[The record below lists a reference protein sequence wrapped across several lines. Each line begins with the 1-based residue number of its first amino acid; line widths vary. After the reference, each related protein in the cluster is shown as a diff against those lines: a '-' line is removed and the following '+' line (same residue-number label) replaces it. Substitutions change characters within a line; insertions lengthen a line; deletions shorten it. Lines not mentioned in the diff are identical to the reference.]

1 MRMLQRTNM
10 AKHEKDQWG
19 GVTPEDLSDAYGDLY
34 TFHQHGGL
42 TSPETEQALRAAA
55 IDISRCTV
63 AITTLF
69 EDNDI
74 HDVSFD
80 DLRPG
85 TGVFVKSSGV
95 HGIVT
100 AAHVLGGDD
109 KTKRYERGRCSIGL
123 MPFQGMQSGP
133 GDQPYFRIRR
143 RHCRAYGVQNT
154 GHEGPDIAY
163 IPLTP
168 REWDSLESDGV
179 RAWTPLDEP
188 DPARPGN
195 TKAEILFDCC
205 LGSNHKATRK
215 LQETHPDPHPSHAI
229 HGLQVVELPQA
240 RKDVDDWDYTKLT
253 LEGEDKE
260 GSAPGAPRAT
270 PQQTYRDFL
279 DFEWSKLDPRDMLGG
294 FSGTGLWTARVR
306 VTKYGAMSLHT
317 KRLKGIIFYAGPG
330 LDATLHGKKSIRRI
344 ISEGLNLHG
353 QAAVDDAKALEEASR
368 RA

>member
-1 MRMLQRTNM
+1 M
-10 AKHEKDQWG
+10 AKHEKDQRG
-19 GVTPEDLSDAYGDLY
+19 GVTSEDLSDAYGDLL
-34 TFHQHGGL
+34 TFHQQGVL
-42 TSPETEQALRAAA
+42 TSPETEQALRAAS

-69 EDNDI
+69 EDNEI
-74 HDVSFD
+74 PDVSFD
-80 DLRPG
+80 ELRPG
-85 TGVFVKSSGV
+85 TGVFVKFSGV

-109 KTKRYERGRCSIGL
+109 KTKRYERDRCSIGL
-123 MPFQGMQSGP
+123 MPFQGMKPGP
-133 GDQPYFRIRR
+133 DDQPYFRIRGR
-143 RHCRAYGVQNT
+143 QCLAYGVQNRDPT
-154 GHEGPDIAY
+154 GPDIAY

-168 REWDSLESDGV
+168 REWALLESDGV
-179 RAWTPLDEP
+179 RAWTPLEEP
-188 DPARPGN
+188 DPGMPGN

-215 LQETHPDPHPSHAI
+215 LQETHPEPHPALAF

-240 RKDVDDWDYTKLT
+240 RTDVGDWDYTKLT
-253 LEGEDKE
+253 LEGDDKE
-260 GSAPGAPRAT
+260 GSAPAAPRAR
-270 PQQTYRDFL
+270 PEQTYRDFL

-306 VTKYGAMSLHT
+306 VSRNGTMSLHT

-344 ISEGLNLHG
+344 ITKGLNLHG
-353 QAAVDDAKALEEASR
+353 QAAVDDAKALEDASR

>member
-1 MRMLQRTNM
+1 M
-10 AKHEKDQWG
+10 AKHEQDQWG
-19 GVTPEDLSDAYGDLY
+19 GVTSEDLSDAYGDLL
-34 TFHQHGGL
+34 TFRQQGGL

-69 EDNDI
+69 EDNEIPDA
-74 HDVSFD
+74 SFD
-80 DLRPG
+80 ALRPG
-85 TGVFVKSSGV
+85 IGVFVKFSGV

-109 KTKRYERGRCSIGL
+109 NTKRYERDRCSIGL
-123 MPFQGMQSGP
+123 MPFQGMKPGP
-133 GDQPYFRIRR
+133 GDQPYFRIRGR
-143 RHCRAYGVQNT
+143 QCLAYGVQNRDPT
-154 GHEGPDIAY
+154 GPDIAY

-168 REWDSLESDGV
+168 REWALLESDGV
-179 RAWTPLDEP
+179 RAWTPLEEP
-188 DPARPGN
+188 DPRMPGN
-195 TKAEILFDCC
+195 TKSEILFDCC

-215 LQETHPDPHPSHAI
+215 LQATHPEPHLTLAI

-240 RKDVDDWDYTKLT
+240 RTDVGDWDYTKLT
-253 LEGEDKE
+253 LEGDDKE
-260 GSAPGAPRAT
+260 GSAPAATRAR
-270 PQQTYRDFL
+270 PEQTYRDFL

-306 VTKYGAMSLHT
+306 VTRNGAMSLHT

-330 LDATLHGKKSIRRI
+330 WDATLHGKKSIRRI
-344 ISEGLNLHG
+344 ITKGLNLHG
-353 QAAVDDAKALEEASR
+353 QAAVDDAKALEDASR